1 MGMLAHPAR
10 LDGRWELLG
19 AGIIKEKE
27 GTDLRAQPP
36 VGQNRAHGKT
46 IPNPVGFRFPV
57 NGVDLLPRTH
67 DVLQPAPLYM
77 IWLVCP
83 AFLDIQPVHEQAYL
97 CLMALSG
104 RKSISGIP
112 RETLLLSYEVATE
125 NTPLQGSKLV
135 IQDVPV
141 VLYCPHCQTSR
152 QVAMIQR
159 FCCPECGTPTREVR
173 QGNELELASLEVET
187 IPPRS

>member
-1 MGMLAHPAR
+1 MAVRAWGTNEIDVMTREFSLAMSLILVASQQTAGQPCRIRAVHIR
-10 LDGRWELLG
+10 LGPL
-19 AGIIKEKE
+19 AGI
-27 GTDLRAQPP
+27 
-36 VGQNRAHGKT
+36 
-46 IPNPVGFRFPV
+46 
-57 NGVDLLPRTH
+57 
-67 DVLQPAPLYM
+67 
-77 IWLVCP
+77 
-83 AFLDIQPVHEQAYL
+83 
-97 CLMALSG
+97 S
-104 RKSISGIP
+104 

-159 FCCPECGTPTREVR
+159 FCCPECGTPTRDVR

-187 IPPRS
+187 IPPRL